1 MALVSGALAPYDAG
15 RYLNFVEEPTDSS
28 VAFPADGYA
37 RLQRVR
43 AEYDPEGHF
52 EANHQI

>member
-15 RYLNFVEEPTDSS
+15 RYLNFVDQPTDSS